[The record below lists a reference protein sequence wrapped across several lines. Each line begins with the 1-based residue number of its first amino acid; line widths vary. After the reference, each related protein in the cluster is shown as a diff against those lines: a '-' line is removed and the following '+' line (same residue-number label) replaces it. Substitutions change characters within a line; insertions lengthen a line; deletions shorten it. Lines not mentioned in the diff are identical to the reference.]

1 MYIEPN
7 ERFRLPA
14 DGSRDLIMIGPGTGV
29 APFRGFLQDR
39 AAQKQGGQEVGPA
52 LLFFGTNHPDVDY
65 LYREE
70 FARWQEAGVATLL
83 PAFSQKPEGEASFVQ
98 HRVWAERARV
108 SELFR
113 QGGTVFVCGDGRYM
127 APAVRETLMR
137 IYKEASGASDSEVEK
152 WADMV
157 EHEHGRYVSDV
168 FA

>member
-1 MYIEPN
+1 
-7 ERFRLPA
+7 
-14 DGSRDLIMIGPGTGV
+14 V

-70 FARWQEAGVATLL
+70 FGRWQEAGVATLL
-83 PAFSQKPEGEASFVQ
+83 PAFSQKPDGEVSFVQ

-113 QGGTVFVCGDGRYM
+113 QGGTVYVCGDGRYM
-127 APAVRETLMR
+127 APAVRETLIR
-137 IYKEASGASDSEVEK
+137 IYKEASGASDSDVEK